1 MTLYERILGEKFKE
15 LSPLV
20 QTMHSYDSSKTLK
33 GTVNIQRGKSFVA
46 KLLNPLMGL
55 PKEQKDALL
64 MLELKAEKQEEIW
77 KRTFGIDS
85 FSSVQYQDAEQMV
98 EHMGLIKM
106 YFDVYVDEA
115 SLCTVLKTTTI
126 LGVNVPKIF
135 TLNISSQVKE
145 EQGIVLF
152 SVEVSTKKGALVI
165 NYDGIINL

>member
-20 QTMHSYDSSKTLK
+20 QAMHTYESSNVLK
-33 GTVNIQRGKSFVA
+33 GTVNIQRGKNFVA

-64 MLELKAEKQEEIW
+64 MLELKAEKQKEVW
-77 KRTFGIDS
+77 MRTFGSDS

-98 EHMGLIKM
+98 ERMGLIKM
-106 YFDVYVDEA
+106 YFDVYVEEA
-115 SLCTVLKTTTI
+115 SLCTVLKKTTI
-126 LGVNVPKIF
+126 LGVNVPKMF
-135 TLNISSQVKE
+135 TLNISSEVKE
-145 EQGIVLF
+145 EQGRVLF
-152 SVEVSTKKGALVI
+152 LVEVSTKKGALVI